1 MAYKFLEMVS
11 SNELCGSVP
20 GLYVIRAN
28 NTKRGRKEGELHAWG
43 RKRPRHAAAD
53 DGMTRNL
60 VQRAGDVASAPQL
73 EVHPERK
80 DAAVACKI
88 DYGRRR

>member
-1 MAYKFLEMVS
+1 MAMGAF
-11 SNELCGSVP
+11 
-20 GLYVIRAN
+20 VILRHSAYTRRASI
-28 NTKRGRKEGELHAWG
+28 RKIADFTGVLHAWG

-73 EVHPERK
+73 EVHPDRK